1 MRWCISP
8 GNPWNFCIKQ
18 FQRTEFIEREWKQL
32 DTRMHDLMKALNV
45 NINCYLLLFFGSTIF
60 GRITIEYICAGRIN
74 EDEAVAISLSPSH
87 FQYQYWVFADRT
99 LFSKYAMTFVPLPTI
114 NNVCW
119 KMICIYRVWMVK
131 MHYSLV
137 AMNMDERWNMWM
149 ALGLIQLPLTT
160 IHVLLGHFLVSA

>member
-8 GNPWNFCIKQ
+8 NNPWNLHNAISAD
-18 FQRTEFIEREWKQL
+18 RIYREREETAGYSYARFDEGTKCQ
-32 DTRMHDLMKALNV
+32 
-45 NINCYLLLFFGSTIF
+45 YLLLFFGSTIF

-87 FQYQYWVFADRT
+87 FQYQYRVFADRT
-99 LFSKYAMTFVPLPTI
+99 LFSKYAMTLVPLPTI